1 MWLDAS
7 HCGSKHGWMDG
18 CSWNVVNS
26 LKNPEKP
33 CRGWSGAAGWAGYC
47 TLLCMSNQ
55 ASPEKQNHGA
65 TLHQTGLAAENWSIS
80 VIARSKFKAF
90 AIRSHSATWV
100 CELSD
105 WACEKNSITSQ
116 ILKQTKGSLAYEK
129 ALMFKNADV
138 IKNKQVASNGSLE
151 LTELGGK
158 ERSTVQKGFSVFG
171 YSCVWV
177 TCD

>member
-1 MWLDAS
+1 MPLIVAQNTD
-7 HCGSKHGWMDG
+7 GWMDG

-33 CRGWSGAAGWAGYC
+33 CRGAIAPYC
-47 TLLCMSNQ
+47 VCQNQ

-105 WACEKNSITSQ
+105 WAWETNSITSQ

-171 YSCVWV
+171 HSCVWV